1 MVSFRFINI
10 LVILSFLLIDA
21 SSLSN
26 EKGPRFSLSE
36 QAMLSQGESSLFGSS
51 SSYSTKSLW
60 SGNKKSKVT
69 MTPFG
74 GNVDQSLSF
83 APRTKANQSSFVP
96 KKVR

>member
-1 MVSFRFINI
+1 MVPSRFINI
-10 LVILSFLLIDA
+10 LVILSFLIIDA

-26 EKGPRFSLSE
+26 EKGPRFRLSE
-36 QAMLSQGESSLFGSS
+36 QAMLSLGEASLFGSS
-51 SSYSTKSLW
+51 NLYSTTLW

-83 APRTKANQSSFVP
+83 TPRTKANQSSFVP